1 MQTCSEDLTMQHA
14 LQVAA
19 ANVLMIGAGGIG
31 CELIKTLVMTG
42 FRNVTMVR
50 GSALSAA
57 FTCCD
62 PKGSIKT
69 RPHTELCTQDPLI
82 FSL

>member
-1 MQTCSEDLTMQHA
+1 MHTCSEDLIMQHA

-57 FTCCD
+57 FNCCCD
-62 PKGSIKT
+62 QLVLS
-69 RPHTELCTQDPLI
+69 RQAHTLNLHKI
-82 FSL
+82 H